1 MDLAEENKQLR
12 EEIVELKQRIKELEA
27 LLKQNSDNSNWPPS
41 RDKSRKKKKR
51 TRSMRKKSNKKA
63 GGQPGHKG
71 HTLEMSEK
79 PDHVEHHRPESCA
92 HCQSV
97 FDPEQE
103 AVETARRQ
111 VIDIPPIQT
120 EVTEHRSETLSCAH
134 CGQETS
140 GSFPED
146 VTNPVQYGP
155 RIKQVGVYLKIEQL
169 LPYDRTRQCLED
181 LFQVYLSPGTLQNT
195 VRKAAKRLKP
205 IVKNIRDKI
214 AAADVGHFDETGF
227 YIGGTRHW
235 LHSSSTDGLT
245 YYFPHRSRGRKA
257 TEEAGILSSFR
268 GTAVHDN
275 WATYWLYQACKHGL
289 CNAHH
294 LRNLTAIEEIEQ
306 QHWATHIKALLRSAK
321 HLVEVAKES
330 GLDALPAAKIEQVER
345 IYDKLVKLALLKN
358 QPPEGGWPTGKRGRP
373 KKTKPRNLA
382 ERFQKRRTAVLA
394 FVYDFKVPFDN
405 NLAERDIRMLKVQQK
420 ISGCFRSQQ
429 GAKDFCIIR
438 SYISSMRKQEYN
450 IWEALGS
457 VFSEQILSPIPIT
470 PIVTIQI

>member
-1 MDLAEENKQLR
+1 MTDLERENKQLR
-12 EEIVELKQRIKELEA
+12 EEIAGLKQRIKELEA
-27 LLKQNSDNSNWPPS
+27 LLGQNSSNSSWPPS

-51 TRSMRKKSNKKA
+51 TRSQRKKSDKKA

-92 HCQSV
+92 HCQRV
-97 FDPEQE
+97 FDREQE
-103 AVETARRQ
+103 AVGMTRRQ

-120 EVTEHRSETLSCAH
+120 EVTEHRSETLSCAQ

-140 GSFPED
+140 GEFPKD

-155 RIKQVGVYLKIEQL
+155 RIKQLGVYLKIEQL

-181 LFQVYLSPGTLQNT
+181 LFQVNLSPGTLQNT

-205 IVKNIRDKI
+205 IVKKIGDEI

-235 LHSSSTDGLT
+235 LHSASTSELT
-245 YYFPHRSRGRKA
+245 CYFPHRSRGRKA
-257 TEEAGILSSFR
+257 AEEAGILSRFQ

-275 WATYWLYQACKHGL
+275 WATYWHYQTCKHGL

-306 QHWATHIKALLRSAK
+306 QHWATHFKTYLRSVK
-321 HLVEVAKES
+321 RLVETAKS
-330 GLDALPAAKIEQVER
+330 AGLEKLPATKIKQIER
-345 IYDKLVKLALLKN
+345 VYHKLVTLALLKAAG
-358 QPPEGGWPTGKRGRP
+358 QPANGDAQKRPSPATWQSDFKIDRPLSWLLSMISRCLLTTISLNAIFECSRFSRKYRDVFVVLRAPKTFVSFGAISHPCENKITIFGRP
-373 KKTKPRNLA
+373 
-382 ERFQKRRTAVLA
+382 
-394 FVYDFKVPFDN
+394 
-405 NLAERDIRMLKVQQK
+405 
-420 ISGCFRSQQ
+420 
-429 GAKDFCIIR
+429 
-438 SYISSMRKQEYN
+438 
-450 IWEALGS
+450 
-457 VFSEQILSPIPIT
+457 
-470 PIVTIQI
+470 